1 MSTDLKS
8 RIMTAALEIAARVG
22 ITATSRNSIAASV
35 ECSTGSVSFHYG
47 DGRKLSRAIVE
58 RAIAT
63 SNYAVMGAAIAERH
77 ASAAKI
83 PDAMRATAL
92 RAWIGK

>member
-1 MSTDLKS
+1 MSDLKS

-22 ITATSRNSIAASV
+22 VAKTSRNSIADRV
-35 ECSTGSVSFHYG
+35 PCSGGSVSFHYG

-63 SNYAVMGAAIAERH
+63 ENLAVIGAAIAERH
-77 ASAAKI
+77 VSAK
-83 PDAMRATAL
+83 DVDSDLRARSL